1 MVTVNDNDTAAGICG
16 RTDAVRDALLVL
28 IPGVDCA
35 DVTAAH
41 LAAITGVLDLSS
53 QNITAL
59 AAGDFAGL
67 TALKLLYL
75 YHNELTSLPAGVFDG
90 LTSLDTLHLD
100 HNELTSLPADV
111 FDGLTSLEVLLL
123 FSNELTTLPDG
134 VFDGLTSLEV
144 LLLNDNKEL
153 TSLPD
158 GVFEPLTSLRVL
170 YLPGNLGPPILPK
183 AVALPDDGT
192 VSVAGGTVTLDGSA
206 SDGDRWWGSNVTY
219 HWALTTTASGVMFDD
234 DTSPTPEVTIPA
246 LPADTELIFTLT
258 VTGRGSI
265 FSNEYA
271 DTDTAKVTAT
281 DSATASSD
289 ATLGALTVN
298 DGTRDL
304 TLAPA
309 FAPGTSVYTASVGD
323 AVTTVTLTA
332 MTTDDGASVSAVTLN
347 STAILDSDFTDGI
360 TVSSLIEG
368 GNRIVVTVTAENGAT
383 QTYTVTVTRT
393 TTTSDTPGVSV
404 LPTTLAVTEEDT
416 AVDSYTVVLDSQ
428 PTADVT
434 VTVAGHSGT
443 DVTPNPATLTF
454 STTNWNTARTV
465 TVTAGNDTD
474 TTDDEVTLTHSA
486 TSADSDYSG
495 ISIAN
500 VAVTVND
507 NDDLVAD
514 ICGRTDAV
522 RDELLRL
529 IENNEGTAVA
539 CTDVTAA
546 HLTAITGTLNL
557 SSQNID
563 ELAAGDFAGLTALT
577 ELNLF
582 NNDLTEL
589 PDDVFAGLTAL
600 DTLHLDHNELT
611 SLPADVF
618 DGLTSLKV
626 LYLNDN
632 KLTGLPDDVFAGLTS
647 LEFLYLGNNKQLTSL
662 PVGVF
667 AGLTEL
673 KLLYLDNNGLTSL
686 PDGVFEGLT
695 SLQVLRLVDNPGALF
710 APTADALPDDGTVP
724 VAGGTVRLD
733 GSGSGGPW
741 GTNVTYRWALTTPA
755 SGVTVMFDNDRIAMP
770 VVTIPA
776 LAADTELI
784 FTLTVTGRGGTSGIA
799 TATDTAKVSS
809 RAATGSL

>member
-1 MVTVNDNDTAAGICG
+1 M
-16 RTDAVRDALLVL
+16 R
-28 IPGVDCA
+28 
-35 DVTAAH
+35 
-41 LAAITGVLDLSS
+41 
-53 QNITAL
+53 
-59 AAGDFAGL
+59 
-67 TALKLLYL
+67 
-75 YHNELTSLPAGVFDG
+75 
-90 LTSLDTLHLD
+90 
-100 HNELTSLPADV
+100 
-111 FDGLTSLEVLLL
+111 
-123 FSNELTTLPDG
+123 
-134 VFDGLTSLEV
+134 
-144 LLLNDNKEL
+144 
-153 TSLPD
+153 
-158 GVFEPLTSLRVL
+158 
-170 YLPGNLGPPILPK
+170 
-183 AVALPDDGT
+183 
-192 VSVAGGTVTLDGSA
+192 
-206 SDGDRWWGSNVTY
+206 
-219 HWALTTTASGVMFDD
+219 
-234 DTSPTPEVTIPA
+234 
-246 LPADTELIFTLT
+246 
-258 VTGRGSI
+258 
-265 FSNEYA
+265 
-271 DTDTAKVTAT
+271 
-281 DSATASSD
+281 
-289 ATLGALTVN
+289 
-298 DGTRDL
+298 
-304 TLAPA
+304 
-309 FAPGTSVYTASVGD
+309 
-323 AVTTVTLTA
+323 
-332 MTTDDGASVSAVTLN
+332 
-347 STAILDSDFTDGI
+347 
-360 TVSSLIEG
+360 
-368 GNRIVVTVTAENGAT
+368 
-383 QTYTVTVTRT
+383 
-393 TTTSDTPGVSV
+393 
-404 LPTTLAVTEEDT
+404 EEDT
-416 AVDSYTVVLDSQ
+416 TGDSYTVVLDTQ

-443 DVTPNPATLTF
+443 DVTPNPTTLTF

-514 ICGRTDAV
+514 ICGRTAEV

-799 TATDTAKVSS
+799 TATDTAKVTATDSATASS
-809 RAATGSL
+809 DATLGALTVNDGTRDLTLAPAFAPGTSVYTASVGDAVTTVTLTAMTTDDGASVSAVTLNSTAILDSDFTDGITVSSLIEGGNRIVVTVTAENGATQTYTVTVTRTTTTISDTPGVSVLPTTLAVTEEDTAGDSYTVVLDSQPTTEVTVTVAGHSGTDVTPSPTTLTFSTTNWNTARTVTVTAGNDTDTTDDEVTLTHSATSADSQLQPHQRSTT